1 MICHDIICVTCNKP
15 RGGIW
20 HHSLLVVNMNWIL
33 RLLVVFFVSCLV
45 ASLPS
50 SSTAFTSPISTT
62 HVPRRTSIGPSSS
75 SLYASFTGIDH
86 VATLATS
93 SQPLIGS
100 TLNMASDIL
109 STDNIKIAFS
119 VATFFPQLPWLFL
132 ILLPNTGVTKKLLGG
147 YGKWWVI
154 LSCMYNMLYYDV
166 YIYRCKL
173 TTVFKTTNTHLKRL
187 LLYAVWYTS
196 L

>member
-1 MICHDIICVTCNKP
+1 
-15 RGGIW
+15 
-20 HHSLLVVNMNWIL
+20 MNWIL
-33 RLLVVFFVSCLV
+33 RLLVVFFVSCLA

-75 SLYASFTGIDH
+75 FYASFTGIDH

-147 YGKWWVI
+147 YGK
-154 LSCMYNMLYYDV
+154 
-166 YIYRCKL
+166 
-173 TTVFKTTNTHLKRL
+173 
-187 LLYAVWYTS
+187 
-196 L
+196 

>member
-1 MICHDIICVTCNKP
+1 
-15 RGGIW
+15 
-20 HHSLLVVNMNWIL
+20 MNWIL

-50 SSTAFTSPISTT
+50 STAFTPPISKT
-62 HVPRRTSIGPSSS
+62 HVPRRTSIGGRPSTSS
-75 SLYASFTGIDH
+75 SLYATFTGIDD

-93 SQPLIGS
+93 SQPLIES
-100 TLNMASDIL
+100 TLNIASDIL
-109 STDNIKIAFS
+109 STDNIKTAFS

-166 YIYRCKL
+166 YIYRYKL
-173 TTVFKTTNTHLKRL
+173 TTVFKTTNTHL
-187 LLYAVWYTS
+187 
-196 L
+196 